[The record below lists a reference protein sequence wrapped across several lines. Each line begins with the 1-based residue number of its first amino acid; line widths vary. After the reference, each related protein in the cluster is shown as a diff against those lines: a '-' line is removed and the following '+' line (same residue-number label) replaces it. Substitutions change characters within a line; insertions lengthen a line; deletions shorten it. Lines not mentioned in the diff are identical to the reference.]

1 MKTGP
6 FVGVFVLVAALAGT
20 VQSAQADHRWD
31 RDDGRVEQY
40 RDGPC
45 RVKEITDRGY
55 FRKVIRCPN
64 GRGKTWRRGDWHR
77 DYRDG
82 ACRVRISASREVFDK
97 EKVCR
102 GRNHYDD

>member
-6 FVGVFVLVAALAGT
+6 LIGVLLLVAA
-20 VQSAQADHRWD
+20 VQSALADHRGD
-31 RDDGRVEQY
+31 RDDARVERY

-55 FRKVIRCPN
+55 YRKVIRCPD
-64 GRGKTWRRGDWHR
+64 GRGKTWRRGEWHR

-82 ACRVRISASREVFDK
+82 PCRVRIDASREVFDK

-102 GRNHYDD
+102 GRDDYDD

>member
-1 MKTGP
+1 MKAGP
-6 FVGVFVLVAALAGT
+6 SVGVFLLVAALAGI
-20 VQSAQADHRWD
+20 VQSAYAEHRWD
-31 RDDGRVEQY
+31 RDDARVEQY

-45 RVKEITDRGY
+45 RVKEITDYGY
-55 FRKVIRCPN
+55 YRKVVRCPN

-82 ACRVRISASREVFDK
+82 PCRIRIDASREVFDK

-102 GRNHYDD
+102 TRDRYRD

>member
-6 FVGVFVLVAALAGT
+6 SVGVLVLVAALAGA
-20 VQSAQADHRWD
+20 VQCAQAEHRRD
-31 RDDGRVEQY
+31 RDHARVEQY

-45 RVKEITDRGY
+45 RVKEITDYGY
-55 FRKVIRCPN
+55 YRKAVRCPG

-77 DYRDG
+77 DCHDG
-82 ACRVRISASREVFDK
+82 ACRIRIDASREVFDK

-102 GRNHYDD
+102 TRNRYHD